1 MPHSSG
7 GGFHGGGFHSGGGFH
22 GTSSSGGGGT
32 RYSNRPFAGANRY
45 YYYRGRRLRYVYAD
59 GPYKKEGTGLVLF
72 IIVFSFLFVF
82 IGLLVPGIKDFNNEK
97 INSKSDIGIVIED
110 NANILKE
117 TDELYEAFEDFY
129 DETGIIPALVTVNH
143 SDWKHIKSGNTSGTL
158 SRYSYSA
165 YTKRFKDEYHW
176 LIVYSIDDEG
186 TEGFAWEGMQGND
199 TDPVL
204 TKGAADAFGRRLH
217 KNFESGEYS
226 VEESLVDAFEYL
238 TPRILR
244 GFWDID
250 ILGPALVVIVFGSI
264 IFVVLAIVL
273 TKDKKY
279 KKAEKWEPWYKEA
292 VCEECG
298 RPVVKGAMSDCPF
311 CGAYVPRI

>member
-22 GTSSSGGGGT
+22 GSSSSGGGGT

-59 GPYKKEGTGLVLF
+59 GPYNKDGSGFALVLT
-72 IIVFSFLFVF
+72 ILSFLIIF

-97 INSKSDIGIVIED
+97 IDSKSDIGIVIED
-110 NANILKE
+110 NANILE
-117 TDELYEAFEDFY
+117 DTDELYKVFEDFY
-129 DETGIIPALVTVNH
+129 DETGIIPALLTVKH
-143 SDWKHIKSGNTSGTL
+143 SEWKHVKVGNTSGTL
-158 SRYSYSA
+158 SRYAYSA

-176 LIVYSIDDEG
+176 LIVYSVDDEG
-186 TEGFAWEGMQGND
+186 AEGFAWEGMQGNY

-226 VEESLVDAFEYL
+226 VEGSLVEAFEYL

-244 GFWDID
+244 GFWDFD
-250 ILGPALVVIVFGSI
+250 IIGPALVVVAVS
-264 IFVVLAIVL
+264 VVTVL
-273 TKDKKY
+273 ILVGVMSKNKRFKNA
-279 KKAEKWEPWYKEA
+279 KKWEPWYKEA

-298 RPVVKGAMSDCPF
+298 RPVVKGAMSECPF